1 MSLTQMIINM
11 QALTLQNLFG
21 ANASQTVT
29 ELIIKKAD
37 LVAVGLTTALNN
49 NAEQLLIAI
58 LLQALSTFQGY
69 LTDENGNIITDEN
82 NAQIGYDNRQ
92 LYELL
97 KIFRWDAYLK
107 ERNEQIY
114 LSETIIVESYVQTV

>member
-1 MSLTQMIINM
+1 MIINM